1 VSLRYYFALAVFL
14 LVDDHFRLEP
24 VAWRGRQPVIILRE
38 SGDYAVRGPDVNGQT
53 RQLRAPDGM
62 YFTKAGA
69 RKLAWHL
76 EKEIKPIMAAYP
88 QVAAPPPEPIEAP
101 SF

>member
-1 VSLRYYFALAVFL
+1 MT
-14 LVDDHFRLEP
+14 E
-24 VAWRGRQPVIILRE
+24 
-38 SGDYAVRGPDVNGQT
+38 T
-53 RQLRAPDGM
+53 
-62 YFTKAGA
+62 
-69 RKLAWHL
+69 L